1 MFLTGLNI
9 KHVGKETADLLVER
23 FETLE
28 NLQKATL
35 EEISN
40 IDGVGEKIAQSIV
53 QWFNNAQNIEL
64 LNKFKQVGIKIKE
77 FEKNEI
83 SNIFEGKSFVITG
96 TLSKP
101 RAEFETL
108 IKSNGG
114 KTSSSV
120 SKNTSFVLA
129 GDSPGSKLLKAEKLG
144 VKILDEEEFFT
155 LLGGN

>member
-1 MFLTGLNI
+1 MQVHL
-9 KHVGKETADLLVER
+9 
-23 FETLE
+23 
-28 NLQKATL
+28 
-35 EEISN
+35 
-40 IDGVGEKIAQSIV
+40 KIQ
-53 QWFNNAQNIEL
+53 NAQKTVL
-64 LNKFKQVGIKIKE
+64 
-77 FEKNEI
+77 

-101 RAEFETL
+101 RAEFENI
-108 IKSNGG
+108 IKTNGG

-144 VKILDEEEFFT
+144 VKILDENEFFI

>member
-1 MFLTGLNI
+1 M
-9 KHVGKETADLLVER
+9 VEK
-23 FETLE
+23 FESID
-28 NLQKATL
+28 NLKNATE
-35 EEISN
+35 EEIN
-40 IDGVGEKIAQSIV
+40 QIEGIGEKIAQSVV
-53 QWFNNAQNIEL
+53 QWFASEDNKAL
-64 LNKFKQVGIKIKE
+64 LNKFEKIGVKIKTAQ
-77 FEKNEI
+77 KTAV

-101 RAEFETL
+101 RAEFENI

-144 VKILDEEEFFT
+144 VKILDENEFFV